1 MTSTTPT
8 PASGEEPLSY
18 ETSVVEAEDGQFEV
32 VIDTVHED
40 GARRQHVGKHATVE
54 MANKAASLIDRSAKR
69 YEGAGSTDPGAPTFA
84 DPATS

>member
-1 MTSTTPT
+1 MTAPT

-18 ETSVVEAEDGQFEV
+18 ETSVIEAEDGQYEV

-40 GARRQHVGKHATVE
+40 GARRQHVGTHATRE
-54 MANKAASLIDRSAKR
+54 MAEKAASLIDRSAKR
-69 YEGAGSTDPGAPTFA
+69 YEGIGSSDPDAPTFA